1 MLAVGGHR
9 SDVHVVPLDARPQY
23 SELHGHRLDAFGRRS
38 TVQPRRAEERSGAR
52 VWPQLVIAFTKVVE
66 A

>member
-9 SDVHVVPLDARPQY
+9 SDVHVVPLDARPQD
-23 SELHGHRLDAFGRRS
+23 SELHGHRLDAFSRGGS
-38 TVQPRRAEERSGAR
+38 VQPRRAEERSGAR
-52 VWPQLVIAFTKVVE
+52 VWPHLVIAFAKVVE